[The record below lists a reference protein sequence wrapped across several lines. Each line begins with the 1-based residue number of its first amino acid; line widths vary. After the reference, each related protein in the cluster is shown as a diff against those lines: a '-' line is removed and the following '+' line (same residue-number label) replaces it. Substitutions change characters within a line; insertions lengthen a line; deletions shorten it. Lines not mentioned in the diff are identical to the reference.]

1 MNSVL
6 KYIGKM
12 KNIHLCEYI
21 DMNKYSLYVEPFAGS
36 FNCGFNIIE
45 DGYTG
50 RCILNDKDGLI
61 KNFWE
66 CVKEEPLKL
75 YGTILKEHEQLSS
88 NKVDLSKLAS
98 DKDNYKRAAYQY
110 IYSQYNNIN
119 NLKNSGTIHLD
130 ISNIIQ
136 CSNMLHNV
144 KILNLDFKDVIQEYD
159 SNKTLFLIDPPYN
172 ISRIDKY
179 YRCNSSE
186 FNHEALRKLIDNIKG
201 DWIIRYNDN
210 KYTNMLYNN
219 IEKLFETNK
228 VLFGKQYKEIY
239 YTNILR

>member
-21 DMNKYSLYVEPFAGS
+21 DINKYSLYVEPFAGS
-36 FNCGFNIIE
+36 FNCGFNMIE

-50 RCILNDKDGLI
+50 KCILNDKDSLVV
-61 KNFWE
+61 NFWK

-75 YGTILKEHEQLSS
+75 YGTILKEHENLLN
-88 NKVDLSKLAS
+88 NKTTLSKLLS
-98 DKDNYKRAAYQY
+98 NKDKYKRAAYQY

-119 NLKNSGTIHLD
+119 KIKNSGSIHLD

-136 CSNMLHNV
+136 CSDMLQEV
-144 KILNLDFKDVIQEYD
+144 KIINLDFKDVIQEYNSD
-159 SNKTLFLIDPPYN
+159 KTLFLIDPPYK
-172 ISRIDKY
+172 ISRVDKY

-186 FNHEALRKLIDNIKG
+186 FNHEALRNLTDIIKG

-228 VLFGKQYKEIY
+228 TLFGRQYKEIY